1 MLHRIGTLQELD
13 ATELALP
20 EIVLTELTHDVVIL
34 DLDFGE
40 NRDWS
45 QEGGYAAV
53 IETADDVEAFQQF
66 VKFETHPCEWATRLG
81 RDSGYLSALYV
92 LNNDL
97 AVLAFMPISIAPD
110 VILKELEDA
119 KQ

>member
-13 ATELALP
+13 ATELVLP
-20 EIVLTELTHDVVIL
+20 EVVLTELTHDVAIL

-40 NRDWS
+40 DRDWS

-53 IETADDVEAFQQF
+53 LETADDLEVFQQF
-66 VKFETHPCEWATRLG
+66 VNFETHPCEWATRLS

-92 LNNDL
+92 LNNDF

-110 VILKELEDA
+110 VILKELEDT